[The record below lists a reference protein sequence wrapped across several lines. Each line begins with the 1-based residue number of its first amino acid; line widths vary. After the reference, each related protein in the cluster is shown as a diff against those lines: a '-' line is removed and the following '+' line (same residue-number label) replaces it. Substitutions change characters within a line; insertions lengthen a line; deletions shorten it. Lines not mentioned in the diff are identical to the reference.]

1 MAANSKL
8 AENDEGVMISAYR
21 WWQDIEMGL
30 NAEVEFKI
38 LRNRARRVFELQ
50 MALYALNDGKRAG
63 IMARDVVTWP
73 ESSQKTLSHTILRMV
88 MQIDRLVDD
97 LAIEAATA
105 NGYRTL
111 EG

>member
-1 MAANSKL
+1 MPANSKL
-8 AENDEGVMISAYR
+8 AESDEGVMLSVYR

-30 NAEVEFKI
+30 SAEVEFKI

-50 MALYALNDGKRAG
+50 MELHALSDGKRAG

-73 ESSQKTLSHTILRMV
+73 ESSQRTISHTILRMV

-97 LAIEAATA
+97 MAIESATS

-111 EG
+111 ES